1 VTGDRECDSSGASL
15 VSAGDGVAALARA
28 FFYAGAPSTV
38 AVRDVVDA
46 PTSPLLP
53 AFHRRGSAARTRR
66 FFWAAFVL
74 LGEPK

>member
-1 VTGDRECDSSGASL
+1 VRLEWRIARLCW
-15 VSAGDGVAALARA
+15 DGVAALARA
-28 FFYAGAPSTV
+28 FFYAGTASTV
-38 AVRDVVDA
+38 AGVWDVVDA